1 MRVFFG
7 ICVSFTVIAL
17 ACIGAQNTA
26 TDNEAKSEVAKP
38 AQTYPVTAVVASNT
52 VTFPIL
58 LSRNSEPLM
67 TNAVFHRSFGRKVIF
82 GEDLSVQAF
91 DYEKLHPSV
100 LVQLNLDPD
109 KLKADQEALNQQYQ
123 LWASQFQK
131 GIQQLLTSESAS
143 TTPAGGTGTEA
154 TSTNASATN
163 TPNHHWHY
171 RYARASA
178 GKSTPK
184 TTHVH
189 AN

>member
-1 MRVFFG
+1 MRTFFG
-7 ICVSFTVIAL
+7 ICASL
-17 ACIGAQNTA
+17 AMFAFACLGTQPAA
-26 TDNEAKSEVAKP
+26 TNSEAKSDAAKP
-38 AQTYPVTAVVASNT
+38 AQPYPVTAVVASNT

-100 LVQLNLDPD
+100 LAQLNLDPD

-131 GIQQLLTSESAS
+131 GIQQLLTSESA
-143 TTPAGGTGTEA
+143 TTTAAGGTGTEA
-154 TSTNASATN
+154 TSTNSSATN

-178 GKSTPK
+178 GKSAPK
-184 TTHVH
+184 TTRAH